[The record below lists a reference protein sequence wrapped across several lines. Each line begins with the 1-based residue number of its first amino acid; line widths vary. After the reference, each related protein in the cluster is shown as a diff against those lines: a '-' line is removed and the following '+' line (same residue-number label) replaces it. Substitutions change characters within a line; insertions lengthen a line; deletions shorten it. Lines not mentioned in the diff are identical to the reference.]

1 MQKMNMHIKKGKKK
15 KLNKFLYRFYYYVE
29 PKISPSVHP
38 NYAQQLAAA
47 QLGTRVMQGVAQLI
61 LSHSSTKTT
70 TAPSLATTSTP
81 RTSRCIAR
89 TAGGGYQREG
99 KQPIQQRTSDPAQ
112 PDGGFSKKFSE
123 NNT

>member
-70 TAPSLATTSTP
+70 TAPSFEVGAIRGRASSRSSNAPLILHSPTEVLVKSLVKTTHN
-81 RTSRCIAR
+81 I
-89 TAGGGYQREG
+89 
-99 KQPIQQRTSDPAQ
+99 
-112 PDGGFSKKFSE
+112 
-123 NNT
+123 